1 MTGLALE
8 EEKGYRY
15 IGSGGFNWS
24 HCALCSFLSLGLA
37 AHVGQAVTAEPG
49 CVDALQALA

>member
-8 EEKGYRY
+8 DEDGYRY